1 MEKTYYLTFACF
13 ENGKGFNNYQMQSA
27 KTKKEAV
34 KKALLNLQN
43 AQCILIDIKRVSN
56 SLLKLVVEH
65 NSTIDKG
72 ESNE

>member
-13 ENGKGFNNYQMQSA
+13 ENGKSFNNYQMQSA

-43 AQCILIDIKRVSN
+43 AQCILVDIKRVSN